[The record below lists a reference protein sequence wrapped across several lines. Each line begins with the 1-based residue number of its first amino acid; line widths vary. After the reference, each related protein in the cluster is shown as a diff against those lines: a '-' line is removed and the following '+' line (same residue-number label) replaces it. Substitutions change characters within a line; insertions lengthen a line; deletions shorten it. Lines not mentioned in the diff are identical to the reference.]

1 MNVVAHN
8 NKCIQFNS
16 FIIYQKPKAINYNI
30 FMNIISKKI
39 LPFIICSR
47 KKLCWM
53 NSVLRMHL
61 LMYAN
66 YKFLRSVA
74 VGRRPDSGSHG
85 SLRLACERRGNTHD
99 G

>member
-1 MNVVAHN
+1 ML
-8 NKCIQFNS
+8 
-16 FIIYQKPKAINYNI
+16 I
-30 FMNIISKKI
+30 FYFAFMIVLSCKLRTAALFK
-39 LPFIICSR
+39 FKQTKDSR
-47 KKLCWM
+47 G
-53 NSVLRMHL
+53 MHL

-85 SLRLACERRGNTHD
+85 SLRLACERRGNTYD